1 MKLLGPRRWWRKLAT
16 ALLPEPLKQRLRM
29 RLHGYTTV
37 RQPFKVEYIEQPD
50 RLEAVID
57 DRIKLRITDDLKPV
71 LSYHLLENAD
81 CVEEMRAF
89 LPLAEQ
95 ATVFF
100 DAGAYAGVFC
110 LIYCALRPDGVAVA
124 FEPSPVM
131 IPTINT
137 LIELNDFSNRAVLV
151 PRAVGKEEGEVTL
164 SLEQVGFVQV
174 VPTENTKA
182 AVSVAVTTL
191 DAESER
197 MNLRPELLKIDVEGY
212 ELEAL
217 QGAARILK
225 EDKPVICLE
234 LHLNY
239 LEQRGIQPRAVID
252 FLQQRGYR
260 FFSWKGESLKAEDV
274 YDSIKPTVR
283 VVARADR

>member
-1 MKLLGPRRWWRKLAT
+1 M
-16 ALLPEPLKQRLRM
+16 LPEPLKQRLRM
-29 RLHGYTTV
+29 RLQGYTTV
-37 RQPFKVEYIEQPD
+37 RQPFKVEYIKQAEGLD
-50 RLEAVID
+50 VVID
-57 DRIKLRITDDLKPV
+57 DRIKLRITDEVKPA
-71 LSYHLLENAD
+71 LAYQLLENAD

-95 ATVFF
+95 SKVFF
-100 DAGAYAGVFC
+100 DSGAYAGIFS
-110 LIYCALRPDGVAVA
+110 LMYCALRPDGVAVA

-131 IPTINT
+131 IPAIKRLFDLN
-137 LIELNDFSNRAVLV
+137 ELSGRATLV

-164 SLEQVGFVQV
+164 LLEQIGFVQV
-174 VPTENTKA
+174 VPTQNTKE
-182 AVSVAVTTL
+182 AVLVSVTTL

-197 MNLRPELLKIDVEGY
+197 QKLRPDLLKIDVEGY

-217 QGAARILK
+217 QGATRILSQ
-225 EDKPVICLE
+225 DKPVICLE

-239 LEQRGIQPRAVID
+239 LERRGIKPKAVTG
-252 FLQQRGYR
+252 LLKQHGYR

-274 YDSIKPTVR
+274 YESIKPTVR